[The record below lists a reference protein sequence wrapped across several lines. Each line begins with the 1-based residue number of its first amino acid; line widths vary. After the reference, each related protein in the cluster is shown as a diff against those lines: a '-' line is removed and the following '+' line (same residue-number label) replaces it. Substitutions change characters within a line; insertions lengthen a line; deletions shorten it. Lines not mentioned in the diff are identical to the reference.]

1 MSVVALV
8 RRPGYR
14 DLLVGQGVSSLGD
27 WMGTVALM
35 ALVLE
40 LDQLADRGGRHPH
53 AAAAAGGHRGAVAA
67 RAASRWDR
75 RRTMLAMDLDSAR

>member
-40 LDQLADRGGRHPH
+40 LTNSPIAVGRHPH
-53 AAAAAGGHRGAVAA
+53 AAAAAGGDRRAARGAGRGCAGIAGA
-67 RAASRWDR
+67 RCSRWTR
-75 RRTMLAMDLDSAR
+75 RAR